1 MSTTFMK
8 SCLADAIYMVEKK
21 KKRRR
26 HVTVD
31 QREWGEDL
39 IMVEQD
45 RKLGLQKND
54 QSQLAQIPMEEDVD
68 SILLVRLAG
77 ILHWIMR
84 RNDTADAGRWGE
96 SVLDSWQ
103 PWVLLKDDE
112 SKKWRKTEQWRLP
125 RAISV
130 I

>member
-1 MSTTFMK
+1 M
-8 SCLADAIYMVEKK
+8 
-21 KKRRR
+21 
-26 HVTVD
+26 TVD

-77 ILHWIMR
+77 ILRWIMR